1 MKKRNLII
9 IISVLLVVLT
19 TLIVIVAKNKK
30 SETTNGKS
38 EELLAAEKIFSE
50 VILDEKKNEY
60 ILERL
65 QNNSNTYKAKIEIPD
80 TIDNIPVTML
90 IDSNDFASFS
100 NVITI
105 KLGKNIKWIGN
116 SIPSDEEL
124 ATNEFGNSIFVN
136 ATSLTEINVSD
147 ENTKFSSI
155 SGVLFNKEK
164 TILVKF
170 PVAKGPTNDNPL
182 TYKVPTTV
190 EKIADY
196 AFYNS
201 KHLKGIELSEN
212 ITSIG
217 RYAFSYCEKL
227 DDITYN
233 DKLETIESNAF
244 SNCKVLSLVNLPKN
258 LKKIS
263 YGAFRNCKKINL
275 FIPKSVEIFEKD
287 LFTGVEE
294 ISIRTTEDNVEDLA
308 TIIIKNYR
316 TVADKLAGEYAKY
329 YPSGEYTNAV
339 KTSIII
345 ENE

>member
-1 MKKRNLII
+1 MCIR
-9 IISVLLVVLT
+9 
-19 TLIVIVAKNKK
+19 
-30 SETTNGKS
+30 
-38 EELLAAEKIFSE
+38 
-50 VILDEKKNEY
+50 
-60 ILERL
+60 
-65 QNNSNTYKAKIEIPD
+65 
-80 TIDNIPVTML
+80 
-90 IDSNDFASFS
+90 DS
-100 NVITI
+100 
-105 KLGKNIKWIGN
+105 
-116 SIPSDEEL
+116 
-124 ATNEFGNSIFVN
+124 
-136 ATSLTEINVSD
+136 
-147 ENTKFSSI
+147 
-155 SGVLFNKEK
+155 
-164 TILVKF
+164 
-170 PVAKGPTNDNPL
+170 
-182 TYKVPTTV
+182 
-190 EKIADY
+190 
-196 AFYNS
+196 YNS
-201 KHLKGIELSEN
+201 KHLKEIELSEN

-227 DDITYN
+227 DDITFN

-244 SNCKVLSLVNLPKN
+244 SNCKALSLVNLPKN

-316 TVADKLAGEYAKY
+316 NVADKLAGEYAKY